1 MDAIDHLLRDNQQ
14 TLRLLQMDE
23 PRLVTKLKHVDIH
36 SHWLRQE
43 VQAGTVKLEYMET
56 SLLVADGF
64 TKELP
69 RQKHEKFI
77 RQLNLVDIKE
87 KLKK

>member
-1 MDAIDHLLRDNQQ
+1 MN
-14 TLRLLQMDE
+14 E
-23 PRLVTKLKHVDIH
+23 FRLVTKLKYVDIH

-43 VQAGTVKLEYMET
+43 VQAGTIKLEYIKT
-56 SLLVADGF
+56 SLLVVDGF

-77 RQLNLVDIKE
+77 R
-87 KLKK
+87 